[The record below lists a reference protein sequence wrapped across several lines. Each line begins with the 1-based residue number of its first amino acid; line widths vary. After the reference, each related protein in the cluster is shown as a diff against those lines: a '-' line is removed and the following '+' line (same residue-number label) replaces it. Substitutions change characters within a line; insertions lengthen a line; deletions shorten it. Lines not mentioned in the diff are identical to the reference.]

1 MAFYGASLFVA
12 TLILNAVCMEI
23 VNDVGRHII
32 HYAFHL
38 LVPFVLGKLFWKE
51 AWWKAGFIMVGTM
64 VIDLDHLLANPIFD
78 PGRCS
83 IGFHPLH
90 TLWAGIVYGGLMAV
104 PSWKVRAA
112 GAGSLLHL
120 GTDAIDC
127 LLVGN

>member
-1 MAFYGASLFVA
+1 
-12 TLILNAVCMEI
+12 MEI
-23 VNDVGRHII
+23 ISDVCRHII

-38 LVPFVLGKLFWKE
+38 LIPFVLGKLFWKE
-51 AWWKAGFIMVGTM
+51 TWWKAGLIMVGMM

-112 GAGSLLHL
+112 GAGCLWHL
-120 GTDAIDC
+120 VTDAIDC
-127 LLVGN
+127 LLGGLI